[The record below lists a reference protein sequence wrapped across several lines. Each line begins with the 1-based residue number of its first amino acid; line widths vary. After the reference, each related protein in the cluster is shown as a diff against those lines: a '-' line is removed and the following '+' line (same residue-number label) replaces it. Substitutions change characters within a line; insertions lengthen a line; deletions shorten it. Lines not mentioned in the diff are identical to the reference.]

1 MRLWRQIEPG
11 AWLLI
16 GSSFFGSIPIGF
28 LIVALPIYLD
38 HVGLHPE
45 LIGTLFTISGIA
57 SAILLIV
64 FGILADRYGRKIFI
78 LIGSGLPVISYVILA
93 FTTSKPL
100 ILAASAIGGIGL

>member
-1 MRLWRQIEPG
+1 MRLWRQVQPG

-16 GSSFFGSIPIGF
+16 ASSLLGSIPIGF

-57 SAILLIV
+57 SALVLVV
-64 FGILADRYGRKIFI
+64 FGILADRYGRKMFVVF
-78 LIGSGLPVISYVILA
+78 GNALPVTSYVILA
-93 FTTSKPL
+93 FSTSKPL
-100 ILAASAIGGIGL
+100 LLLA